1 MLPSQLQKGVIVRSA
16 PPCHSEPAAGS
27 GGHPRLSGWPQQQR
41 PALSL
46 QKVTP
51 TRRRAGKIGARAR
64 TGSWTAAGKGGPAQR
79 PPRHAPRSQTAGSSK
94 LSLARSSLSCRCF
107 LFLLSS
113 LSHPPLLSFF
123 SFISCISNPSVF
135 PFSLPSFL
143 FFLSFLLS
151 FSFLLFFF
159 CSSLRPPPAAP
170 RHTHTK
176 TDTSSC
182 ALRPSPPRSL
192 SPP

>member
-46 QKVTP
+46 QRVTP
-51 TRRRAGKIGARAR
+51 TRRRAGEIGARAR
-64 TGSWTAAGKGGPAQR
+64 TGSWTAGGKGGPAQR
-79 PPRHAPRSQTAGSSK
+79 PPRHGPRSQAAGSSK
-94 LSLARSSLSCRCF
+94 LCLARSSLSCRCF

-123 SFISCISNPSVF
+123 HFYFLHFFHLCFPLLPPLLSPLSLF
-135 PFSLPSFL
+135 PFI
-143 FFLSFLLS
+143 FFFPPV
-151 FSFLLFFF
+151 FLLFFTA
-159 CSSLRPPPAAP
+159 SPTPRPPT
-170 RHTHTK
+170 HTH
-176 TDTSSC
+176 
-182 ALRPSPPRSL
+182 
-192 SPP
+192 